1 MMMHEHPATSKRPL
15 ASTRAGAMSHS
26 MNAINVIHDE
36 HRSLAAVL
44 HGMLYLVHAIRDGRA
59 APDFQLFGAMVYYID
74 AFPERFHHPKEES
87 YLFRLLRLRHPAV
100 APLLDRLHAEHREG
114 ESRIRE
120 LEIALRRYEH
130 GGDAHFEAF
139 AAAVEDYAAF
149 HWRHMRAEED
159 EVLPLARAH
168 LSQADWHEIDDAFA
182 GSADPLLGTAAGDEY
197 EALFRRIAHLAPP
210 PIGLGSDP
218 R

>member
-1 MMMHEHPATSKRPL
+1 
-15 ASTRAGAMSHS
+15 MS
-26 MNAINVIHDE
+26 AINVIHDE

-44 HGMLYLVHAIRDGRA
+44 HGMLYLVRAIRDGRA
-59 APDFQLFGAMVYYID
+59 VADFQLFGAMVYYID

-87 YLFRLLRLRHPAV
+87 YLFRLLRLRHPAAAAV
-100 APLLDRLHAEHREG
+100 LDRLHTEHREG
-114 ESRIRE
+114 ELRIRE

-130 GGDAHFEAF
+130 GGEPHFEAF
-139 AAAVEDYAAF
+139 SAAVEDYAAF

-168 LSQADWHEIDDAFA
+168 LSPADWDEIDDAFA
-182 GSADPLLGTAAGDEY
+182 GNSDPLLGSAAGDEY

-210 PIGLGSDP
+210 PIGFGAE